1 MQYDSIKE
9 IHIPREIA
17 EKVLGPWILKV
28 ALRNKREEAAKQ
40 QEMKLAAGQ

>member
-1 MQYDSIKE
+1 MQYESIKE

-28 ALRNKREEAAKQ
+28 ALRNKWEEAADR
-40 QEMKLAAGQ
+40 QEMKLAVGQ